1 MCITFDQEGEYR
13 LEMEDEAGKTYTANF
28 TIRQTAPIC
37 TITETE
43 TGVRISY
50 DPDVVES
57 LVLVNGKRQT
67 TYSELTEVT
76 KPGNYTLYLY
86 DASGNVGTYSFHVKR
101 QINVATIAAILMVI
115 GIIAAGVIFYRR
127 TQKDINLK

>member
-1 MCITFDQEGEYR
+1 
-13 LEMEDEAGKTYTANF
+13 MEDEAGKTYTANF
-28 TIRQTAPIC
+28 TIRQTAPTC

-86 DASGNVGTYSFHVKR
+86 DASGNVGTYSFRVKR
-101 QINVATIAAILMVI
+101 QINVATIASILMVI

-127 TQKDINLK
+127 TQKDTNLK